1 MLTEDG
7 SGDVGSNRRDII
19 LLLDRI
25 ISGQGPLPPLGIFI
39 CDVPIR

>member
-1 MLTEDG
+1 MLTENG

-25 ISGQGPLPPLGIFI
+25 ISGQGPLSTSSWR
-39 CDVPIR
+39 VYM